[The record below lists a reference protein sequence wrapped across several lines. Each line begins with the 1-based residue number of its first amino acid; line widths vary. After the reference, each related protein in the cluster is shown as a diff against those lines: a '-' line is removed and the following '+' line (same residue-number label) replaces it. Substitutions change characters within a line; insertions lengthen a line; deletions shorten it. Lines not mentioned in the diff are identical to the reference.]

1 MASPIP
7 GTRPDY
13 LQQSNQLAS
22 FSADY
27 AVHRQQRLASESPKA
42 KKTKLKQRL
51 PSETSVDKIL
61 KPPKRALRSMKKPV
75 LWIFCFLLSFSLTYL
90 PLSPTLA
97 GVNGESITDSNS
109 NQIRLTEQ
117 PFYPELQSIAKR
129 WDNSYMGEVEGKS
142 PQYTLLNFY
151 GVMAKVA
158 SKIEG
163 VSAKAKDEP
172 GLRWSKDSQQT
183 IKEINLLFSSAVASL
198 DGSLIP
204 ESTRSDRKEEAALK
218 LKEILDYVLDNSS
231 SALDI
236 PKDSSYQDWRIPAT
250 GIHLA
255 KGKSNKDTSLSDEEY
270 FFTPETIDN
279 IPRMY
284 SFIKQPQRRQSQNS
298 FATPDLYNQ
307 YTYTP
312 GQLVP
317 PKWYLRLPSVIRNFL
332 ERPVGDQSVLQ
343 IFLAFIITIIYLP
356 IIYLLT
362 HKFLSTFKHSKK
374 EPKTSIWLADKIAWM
389 RLSTIAPIPPL
400 SAFCNYLLDEQIN
413 LTNFWL
419 EKSALLLDIVF
430 YVSLGLTILLLFEAL
445 GRSSSEWILSFRN
458 SKSTVELK
466 RINNIILPSCR
477 FLGAISSIGLMY
489 ALLIRI
495 GLPPSTVLAFSA
507 VPGLAIGLGA
517 QRILGN
523 LFSGISIQT
532 DRPVRIGDFCKV
544 DNQEGFVTR
553 IGLRSIELSTFS
565 GRVTIPNST
574 FDSATIQ
581 SFSKPITSETGPIDS
596 DQIGQNIELQLEM
609 PSGLG
614 IGHLNSII
622 ERITDYAASHDFISK
637 ISCSFSEN
645 ESGVVVLSI
654 SALSKTH
661 QEWGQYLKIRQNL
674 VSEIRLIVALI
685 KNTKQMISVGRQT
698 QPELIKR
705 IPNIIEKIVN
715 EDPLLSMSYCRL
727 SSISDYSLDFVFNM
741 NTKYTNIGEF
751 LDAVAVLKQKIL
763 QSFSSYG
770 IHIPYPTSV
779 ELATNPFDKYV
790 GINDDSTTSE
800 PSDSI

>member
-1 MASPIP
+1 
-7 GTRPDY
+7 
-13 LQQSNQLAS
+13 
-22 FSADY
+22 
-27 AVHRQQRLASESPKA
+27 
-42 KKTKLKQRL
+42 
-51 PSETSVDKIL
+51 
-61 KPPKRALRSMKKPV
+61 MKKPA
-75 LWIFCFLLSFSLTYL
+75 LWTLCFLLAFFLTHL
-90 PLSPTLA
+90 PISPTIAETSKEPIADL
-97 GVNGESITDSNS
+97 NN
-109 NQIRLTEQ
+109 NQIRLIEQ
-117 PFYPELQSIAKR
+117 PFYPELKAVAKR
-129 WDNSYMGEVEGKS
+129 WNNSYMGEVEGKS
-142 PQYTLLNFY
+142 PEYTLLNFY

-158 SKIEG
+158 SKIEA
-163 VSAKAKDEP
+163 VSAQAQNEP
-172 GLRWSKDSQQT
+172 GLRWNEDSQRT
-183 IKEINLLFSSAVASL
+183 ITEIDLLFSSAVSSL

-218 LKEILDYVLDNSS
+218 LKEILDYVLDNSNA
-231 SALDI
+231 ALEI
-236 PKDSSYQDWRIPAT
+236 PNDSSYQDWRIPAT

-255 KGKSNKDTSLSDEEY
+255 KGKSNKSTSLSDEEY
-270 FFTPETIDN
+270 FFTPETINN

-284 SFIKQPQRRQSQNS
+284 NFIKQPKRRQSQNS
-298 FATPDLYNQ
+298 FATPDLYQQ

-317 PKWYLRLPSVIRNFL
+317 PKWYLRLPSAIREFL
-332 ERPVGDQSVLQ
+332 EHPIGDQSLLQ
-343 IFLAFIITIIYLP
+343 IFLAFVVTIVYFP

-362 HKFLSTFKHSKK
+362 HKFLSTFKHSSKD
-374 EPKTSIWLADKIAWM
+374 PKPSIWLADKTAWR
-389 RLSTIAPIPPL
+389 RLSMVAPIPPL
-400 SAFCNYLLDEQIN
+400 SAFCNYLIDEQIN

-419 EKSALLLDIVF
+419 EKSSLLLDIIF
-430 YVSLGLTILLLFEAL
+430 YASLGLSLLLLFEAL
-445 GRSSSEWILSFRN
+445 GRFSSEWILKFRN
-458 SKSTVELK
+458 SNSTVELK

-532 DRPVRIGDFCKV
+532 DRPIRIGDFCKV
-544 DNQEGFVTR
+544 DNQEGYVTR

-581 SFSKPITSETGPIDS
+581 SFSKPVTSERGPIHS
-596 DQIGQNIELQLEM
+596 DHIGQNIELQLEM

-614 IGHLNSII
+614 IGHLNSIV
-622 ERITDYAASHDFISK
+622 ERITDYAASQNQISK
-637 ISCSFSEN
+637 LSCSFCEN
-645 ESGVVVLSI
+645 ESGVIILSI
-654 SALSKTH
+654 SALSKTN
-661 QEWGQYLKIRQNL
+661 QEWEQYLTIRQKL
-674 VSEIRLIVALI
+674 VSEIRLIVALV

-698 QPELIKR
+698 KPELIKQ
-705 IPNIIEKIVN
+705 IPNIIETAIN
-715 EDPLLSMSYCRL
+715 EDPQLSMSYCRL

-741 NTKYTNIGEF
+741 DAKYTDIGAF

-763 QSFSSYG
+763 QSFSTNG

-779 ELATNPFDKYV
+779 ELRTNPFDKP
-790 GINDDSTTSE
+790 INSDGDLSTNE
-800 PSDSI
+800 PSHDG

>member
-1 MASPIP
+1 
-7 GTRPDY
+7 
-13 LQQSNQLAS
+13 
-22 FSADY
+22 
-27 AVHRQQRLASESPKA
+27 
-42 KKTKLKQRL
+42 
-51 PSETSVDKIL
+51 
-61 KPPKRALRSMKKPV
+61 MKKPV

-90 PLSPTLA
+90 LISPTIA
-97 GVNGESITDSNS
+97 ETDKESITDFNS
-109 NQIRLTEQ
+109 NQIRITEQ
-117 PFYPELQSIAKR
+117 SFYPELQSIAKS

-142 PQYTLLNFY
+142 PHYTLLNFY

-158 SKIEG
+158 SKIEA
-163 VSAKAKDEP
+163 VSAKARDEP
-172 GLRWSKDSQQT
+172 GLQWSKDSQQT
-183 IKEINLLFSSAVASL
+183 IKEVDLLFSSAVASL

-204 ESTRSDRKEEAALK
+204 ESTRSDRTEEAALK

-231 SALDI
+231 AALEI
-236 PKDSSYQDWRIPAT
+236 PKDSSNQDWRIPGT

-255 KGKSNKDTSLSDEEY
+255 KGKSNEETLLSDDEY
-270 FFTPETIDN
+270 FFTPETIYN

-284 SFIKQPQRRQSQNS
+284 NFIKQPNRKQSQNS
-298 FATPDLYNQ
+298 FATPSLYDQ
-307 YTYTP
+307 YTFTP

-317 PKWYLRLPSVIRNFL
+317 PKWYLRLPSVMREFL
-332 ERPVGDQSVLQ
+332 EHPIGDQSLLQ
-343 IFLAFIITIIYLP
+343 IFLAFIVTIIYFP
-356 IIYLLT
+356 IIYLLSL
-362 HKFLSTFKHSKK
+362 KFLSTFKHSKK
-374 EPKTSIWLADKIAWM
+374 EPKISIWLADEKAWTQLLM
-389 RLSTIAPIPPL
+389 IAPIPPL

-419 EKSALLLDIVF
+419 EKSALLLDIIF

-445 GRSSSEWILSFRN
+445 GRSSSEWILRFRN
-458 SKSTVELK
+458 SNSTIELK
-466 RINNIILPSCR
+466 RINNILLPSCR

-532 DRPVRIGDFCKV
+532 DRPIRIGDFCKV

-581 SFSKPITSETGPIDS
+581 SFSKPITSEIGPIDS

-614 IGHLNSII
+614 IGHLDSIV
-622 ERITDYAASHDFISK
+622 ERITDYAASHAFISK
-637 ISCSFSEN
+637 ISCSFCEN
-645 ESGVVVLSI
+645 HSGVVVLSI
-654 SALSKTH
+654 SALSNTH
-661 QEWGQYLKIRQNL
+661 QEWEQYLDIRQKL
-674 VSEIRLIVALI
+674 VSEIRLIVALV

-698 QPELIKR
+698 KPELITR
-705 IPNIIEKIVN
+705 IPNIIENIVN
-715 EDPLLSMSYCRL
+715 EDPLLSISYCRL

-751 LDAVAVLKQKIL
+751 LDAVALLKQKIL
-763 QSFSSYG
+763 QSFSNYG

-779 ELATNPFDKYV
+779 ELATNPFDKR
-790 GINDDSTTSE
+790 ISTNDDLTTSK
-800 PSDSI
+800 PNDTN